1 MRVSHKLYIKEN
13 CIFIEI
19 IDSLISIITGVSTV
33 ITIYGFF
40 LMYDDLAKK
49 SAIVGLIC
57 GILFLGI
64 NFWLNTKGNNEPIQP
79 NEVVQEEVQSKPVQA
94 IPEITYEPAE
104 LVECVELENGAY
116 QMLFSVGESEV
127 QLFSWIDTYTY
138 PDDTP
143 YLLTMDNKG
152 TLNNPLDDEIL
163 VVWKDMN

>member
-1 MRVSHKLYIKEN
+1 M
-13 CIFIEI
+13 FITDFI
-19 IDSLISIITGVSTV
+19 YPILLV
-33 ITIYGFF
+33 IACVAVIAVTLYGF
-40 LMYDDLAKK
+40 YIQDTVVNIAG
-49 SAIVGLIC
+49 AIGTVCL
-57 GILFLGI
+57 ILFIGISLGVKA
-64 NFWLNTKGNNEPIQP
+64 TENNKEIQV
-79 NEVVQEEVQSKPVQA
+79 NEVIQEETKTQPVQV

-116 QMLFSVGESEV
+116 QMLFTVGESEV

-152 TLNNPLDDEIL
+152 TLNDPLDDEIL

>member
-1 MRVSHKLYIKEN
+1 MFV
-13 CIFIEI
+13 EI
-19 IDSLISIITGVSTV
+19 IASLLIIIIGVA
-33 ITIYGFF
+33 IIIDIYGFCI
-40 LMYDDLAKK
+40 MDVDLAKK
-49 SAIVGLIC
+49 SAIIGLFC

-64 NFWLNTKGNNEPIQP
+64 NFGLDTTGHNEPIQA
-79 NEVVQEEVQSKPVQA
+79 NEEVQSKPVQV

-104 LVECVELENGAY
+104 LVECVELENGTY
-116 QMLFSVGESEV
+116 QMLFAVGESEV

-152 TLNNPLDDEIL
+152 TLNDPLDDEIL